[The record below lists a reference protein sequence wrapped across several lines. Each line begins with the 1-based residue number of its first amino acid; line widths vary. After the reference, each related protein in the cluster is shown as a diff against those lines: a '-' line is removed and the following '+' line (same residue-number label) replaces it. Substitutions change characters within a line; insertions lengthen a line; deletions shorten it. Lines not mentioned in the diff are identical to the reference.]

1 MSSNLSKTVASTTA
15 TNRLLQ
21 LQRIMTTNN
30 TTATDQLEYLLVSN
44 PAPAV
49 LLVQLNRPKA
59 LNALCD
65 GLFLE
70 LNRVLQ
76 DADKNDD
83 IRAIVI
89 TGSERSF
96 AAGADI
102 KEMRDRSFGDVYY
115 KEFITNW
122 SDITLISKPIIAA
135 VNGFALGGGCELA
148 LSCDIIYA
156 GEKAVF
162 GQPEIKIGVIPGA
175 GGSQRLTAAIGKAK
189 AMELILTGRNFS
201 AADALN
207 WGMVANIFKPENLV
221 EEAIKAAQEIA
232 AFSPIA
238 VKAAKEVVN
247 ESFNTNLEQGLR
259 YERRVF
265 HGLFGTQDQKE
276 GMSAFLE
283 KRKPSFTGK

>member
-1 MSSNLSKTVASTTA
+1 M
-15 TNRLLQ
+15 
-21 LQRIMTTNN
+21 
-30 TTATDQLEYLLVSN
+30 
-44 PAPAV
+44 
-49 LLVQLNRPKA
+49 
-59 LNALCD
+59 
-65 GLFLE
+65 
-70 LNRVLQ
+70 
-76 DADKNDD
+76 
-83 IRAIVI
+83 
-89 TGSERSF
+89 
-96 AAGADI
+96 
-102 KEMRDRSFGDVYY
+102 
-115 KEFITNW
+115 
-122 SDITLISKPIIAA
+122 
-135 VNGFALGGGCELA
+135 A

>member
-1 MSSNLSKTVASTTA
+1 
-15 TNRLLQ
+15 
-21 LQRIMTTNN
+21 
-30 TTATDQLEYLLVSN
+30 
-44 PAPAV
+44 
-49 LLVQLNRPKA
+49 
-59 LNALCD
+59 
-65 GLFLE
+65 
-70 LNRVLQ
+70 
-76 DADKNDD
+76 
-83 IRAIVI
+83 
-89 TGSERSF
+89 
-96 AAGADI
+96 
-102 KEMRDRSFGDVYY
+102 MRDRSFGDVYY

-135 VNGFALGGGCELA
+135 VNGFA
-148 LSCDIIYA
+148 
-156 GEKAVF
+156 
-162 GQPEIKIGVIPGA
+162 
-175 GGSQRLTAAIGKAK
+175 RLTAAIGKAK